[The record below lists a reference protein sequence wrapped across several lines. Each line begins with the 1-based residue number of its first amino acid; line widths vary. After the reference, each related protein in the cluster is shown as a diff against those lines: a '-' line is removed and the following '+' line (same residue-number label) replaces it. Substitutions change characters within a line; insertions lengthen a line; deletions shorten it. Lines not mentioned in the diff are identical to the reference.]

1 MRGAFRRA
9 ARSRVREFRLAHRPP
24 VAAALPPG
32 ARGSGAMKK
41 GNLRKRKACG
51 PDEVSGD
58 GEHPT
63 GGNARATD
71 EAHVSKIGRG
81 LRYPTLEELDL
92 ALPMPVDDAQK
103 TGVFLHQG
111 FLSAAEAER
120 LIRRFNRLGLQP
132 YTNVPDQDYNAR
144 GAWVHITRYLQEG
157 DCFRTKFPKLR
168 ARVLAL
174 ARRANEENGWGL
186 DMRSIS
192 VRVAELHNYRKGGAL
207 LEMDHYDKGSL
218 VTVDVML
225 EPPVRGGRFQ
235 TVEVP
240 QEYAARA
247 GAGAGA
253 GAGVCREHDFDL
265 GDALVFVSHKYHR
278 VAPVEEVCRC
288 EGERGRG
295 GWAGG
300 RAGGRVGG

>member
-1 MRGAFRRA
+1 MN
-9 ARSRVREFRLAHRPP
+9 
-24 VAAALPPG
+24 
-32 ARGSGAMKK
+32 K
-41 GNLRKRKACG
+41 GNLKKRKACG
-51 PDEVSGD
+51 PDEAAGVGD
-58 GEHPT
+58 DTTAACRGIT
-63 GGNARATD
+63 ARATE
-71 EAHVSKIGRG
+71 EAHFSKSGRN
-81 LRYPTLEELDL
+81 PTLEELDL

-103 TGVFLHQG
+103 TRVFRQQG

-132 YTNVPDQDYNAR
+132 YTNVPDQDYNSH

-174 ARRANEENGWGL
+174 ARRANKENGWGL

-207 LEMDHYDKGSL
+207 SEMDHYDKGSL

-225 EPPVRGGRFQ
+225 ETSLRGGMFQ

-240 QEYAARA
+240 QEYAASAA
-247 GAGAGA
+247 GGGGARGAAGA
-253 GAGVCREHDFDL
+253 GAGVGVLREHNFDV

-278 VAPVEEVCRC
+278 VAPVEKVCRC